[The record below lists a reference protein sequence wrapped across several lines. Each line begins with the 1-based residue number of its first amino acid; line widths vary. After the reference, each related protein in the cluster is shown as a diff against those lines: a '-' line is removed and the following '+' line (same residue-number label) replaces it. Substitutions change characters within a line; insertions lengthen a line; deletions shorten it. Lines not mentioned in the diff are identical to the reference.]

1 MAKESGLGWTTASRD
16 VSGGGAGALVN
27 CTTNVDVSIV
37 RSTQDVT
44 GMDKSATERLLLLGD
59 MSSTYTMVFNDA
71 SNKSFDVHKTIASA
85 DVTRTCTLTISG
97 QTLANEVL
105 VTDMALS
112 RGSDGSLIITGPA
125 VLQSGTDP
133 TWS

>member
-1 MAKESGLGWTTASRD
+1 
-16 VSGGGAGALVN
+16 
-27 CTTNVDVSIV
+27 
-37 RSTQDVT
+37 
-44 GMDKSATERLLLLGD
+44 MDKSAMERQLLLGD
-59 MSSTYTMVFNDA
+59 MSSTYTMIFNDA
-71 SNKSFDVHKTIASA
+71 STKSFCVHKTIAST
-85 DVTRTCTLTISG
+85 DVARTCTLTISG

-105 VTDMALS
+105 LTDMALS

>member
-1 MAKESGLGWTTASRD
+1 
-16 VSGGGAGALVN
+16 
-27 CTTNVDVSIV
+27 
-37 RSTQDVT
+37 
-44 GMDKSATERLLLLGD
+44 MDKSATERLLLLGD

-105 VTDMALS
+105 LTDMALS